1 MSFGTTIRALVLQSF
16 RDPSTAAHRLLALR
30 LDPAILWLGLVLVS
44 VLNAL
49 LFFALQMAMPGPGQ
63 MGGMGMGPVAY
74 AGTTA
79 AALAA
84 CVLGLTYVGRALGG
98 QGDIGA
104 MLLVVSWLQ
113 FVGLV
118 MQVVLVVV
126 GLALP
131 MLAMGLTIGFLFIS
145 LWITMHFLSVG
156 HGFSSLLR
164 AFAVVF
170 LTAIVLSFALSFVI
184 SALGIAPQ
192 GMPM

>member
-1 MSFGTTIRALVLQSF
+1 MVLQSF

-49 LFFALQMAMPGPGQ
+49 LFFALQMAMPGGGQ

-84 CVLGLTYVGRALGG
+84 CVVGLTYVGRALGG

-145 LWITMHFLSVG
+145 LWITLHFLSVG

>member
-16 RDPSTAAHRLLALR
+16 RDPSTAAHRLLAMR
-30 LDPAILWLGLVLVS
+30 LDPAILWLALVLVS

-49 LFFALQMAMPGPGQ
+49 LFFALQLAMPGPGQ
-63 MGGMGMGPVAY
+63 MSMGLGPVAY

-84 CVLGLTYVGRALGG
+84 CVVGLTYVGRALGG
-98 QGDIGA
+98 RGDIGA

-118 MQVVLVVV
+118 MQVVLVLVD
-126 GLALP
+126 LALP

-145 LWITMHFLSVG
+145 LWITLHFLAVG
-156 HGFSSLLR
+156 HGMSSLLR
-164 AFAVVF
+164 AFAMVF

>member
-1 MSFGTTIRALVLQSF
+1 MSFGTTIRELVLQSF

-49 LFFALQMAMPGPGQ
+49 LFFALQMAMPGPGH

-79 AALAA
+79 AALSA

-145 LWITMHFLSVG
+145 LWITLHFLSVG

>member
-1 MSFGTTIRALVLQSF
+1 
-16 RDPSTAAHRLLALR
+16 
-30 LDPAILWLGLVLVS
+30 
-44 VLNAL
+44 
-49 LFFALQMAMPGPGQ
+49 
-63 MGGMGMGPVAY
+63 
-74 AGTTA
+74 
-79 AALAA
+79 
-84 CVLGLTYVGRALGG
+84 
-98 QGDIGA
+98 
-104 MLLVVSWLQ
+104 LLVVSWLQ

-118 MQVVLVVV
+118 MQVVLVLV

-145 LWITMHFLSVG
+145 LWITLHFLAVG
-156 HGFSSLLR
+156 HGMSSLLR